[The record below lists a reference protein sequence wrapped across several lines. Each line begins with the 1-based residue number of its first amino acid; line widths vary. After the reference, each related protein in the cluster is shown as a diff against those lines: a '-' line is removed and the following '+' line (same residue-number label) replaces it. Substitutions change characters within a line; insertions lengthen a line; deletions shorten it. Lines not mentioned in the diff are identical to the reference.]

1 MSLQIDRNFAI
12 PIPHPNKNQPC
23 IDESYEYQIY
33 AADYPSLINSLC
45 VGQFIVNMSLHF
57 VLL

>member
-33 AADYPSLINSLC
+33 AADYPSLINSL
-45 VGQFIVNMSLHF
+45 L
-57 VLL
+57 VLKKSIFKAREY